1 MGIEKEIQV
10 PNLVED
16 FAGALKLYDD
26 GTIIRTDQDN
36 LIVNVPPSL
45 QNQDVKSRDVVIN
58 EELGIWVR
66 FFLPSPKPAS
76 SKLSLALFFHG
87 GGFCFLSPS
96 FLASH
101 SFCQKWAATL
111 GIMIVSVNYRWAPEN
126 RLPAAYED
134 SMAVLQWL
142 FSASDPWLNY
152 HADLSNVFLIGE
164 SSGGN
169 IIHHLL
175 MRAHA
180 CDSFDNIRGAIL
192 IQPFF
197 GGKDRT
203 HSENVCPRDVLVN
216 VEACDT
222 FWRLA
227 LPFEAHGNRDHPFS
241 NPVMYFPLELS
252 SVIGFPP
259 MLVVLG
265 GKDCLRDRGEEYY
278 EAIKVCGKCKSIDL
292 IVFEKE
298 EHGFHLSFNET
309 DPDNQEYSNNGRLM
323 HEAALFVSSNSH

>member
-10 PNLVED
+10 PTLVED

-26 GTIIRTDQDN
+26 GTIIRTEDN

-58 EELGIWVR
+58 KELGIWVR
-66 FFLPSPKPAS
+66 FFLPPRKPTS

-87 GGFCFLSPS
+87 GGICFLSPS

-101 SFCQKWAATL
+101 SFCQKWASTL
-111 GIMIVSVNYRWAPEN
+111 GVMIVSVNYRLAPEN

-142 FSASDPWLNY
+142 FSTSDPWLNDY
-152 HADLSNVFLIGE
+152 CDLRNVFLIGE

-180 CDSFDNIRGAIL
+180 CDFFGNIRGAIL

-222 FWRLA
+222 FWRFA
-227 LPFEAHGNRDHPFS
+227 LSFEAHGNRDHPFS

-259 MLVVLG
+259 MLVILG
-265 GKDCLRDRGEEYY
+265 GKDCLRDRGAEYY
-278 EAIKVCGKCKSIDL
+278 EAIKVCGKCKNIDFM
-292 IVFEKE
+292 VFEME
-298 EHGFHLSFNET
+298 EHGFHLAFNET
-309 DPDNQEYSNNGRLM
+309 DLDMQVSNNGRLM
-323 HEAALFVSSNSH
+323 REAALFVSSNSL